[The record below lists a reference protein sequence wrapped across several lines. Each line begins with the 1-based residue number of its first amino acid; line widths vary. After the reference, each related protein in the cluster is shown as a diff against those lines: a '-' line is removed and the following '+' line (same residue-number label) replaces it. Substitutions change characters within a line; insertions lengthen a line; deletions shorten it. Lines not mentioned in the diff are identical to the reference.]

1 MLIDTIA
8 QDQTSALKNHA
19 EETLAT
25 LRLLLSEIKNKQIEL
40 QKELSDEE
48 VVSVIRRQVKQ
59 LTDSRDMFEKGGR
72 NDLVAENTSQIEI
85 LKKYLPSELGD
96 DELVA
101 EIERIMRENAETI
114 AKNTNAVFG
123 IVIGQLKSKADT
135 SRITKIL
142 KEKLGT

>member
-1 MLIDTIA
+1 M
-8 QDQTSALKNHA
+8 
-19 EETLAT
+19 
-25 LRLLLSEIKNKQIEL
+25 
-40 QKELSDEE
+40 
-48 VVSVIRRQVKQ
+48 VSVIRRQVKQ

-123 IVIGQLKSKADT
+123 IVIGQLKSKADP